1 MQMGAS
7 DRSDRRLCAP
17 VVLGAADAKA
27 PCASI
32 VGKEAGGIDEGRLGN
47 VAEHSDRAAGGPRS
61 EAGRGP
67 GARAARARRR
77 AEPRTEGEPGALSDV
92 EVALLGLLSVR
103 PMTGYEIRRHFD
115 RALAPWWD
123 TPRTQIYPKLREL
136 ETRQLI
142 EHEYVVQESKPNK
155 RIYSPTPAGRD
166 RLRSWL
172 LGSIQWPALRH
183 QMMMRLFLG
192 HLLPTDELRESLA
205 HYRDQTAAWAR
216 GLRDIDSK
224 FARSLTGPY
233 RDTVFFELLALHN
246 LIALAELEVA
256 SADRAVKALDQ
267 ARDTARP
274 GNGELAGRLLDIVRE
289 YSG

>member
-1 MQMGAS
+1 VVE
-7 DRSDRRLCAP
+7 RSD
-17 VVLGAADAKA
+17 
-27 PCASI
+27 
-32 VGKEAGGIDEGRLGN
+32 
-47 VAEHSDRAAGGPRS
+47 
-61 EAGRGP
+61 
-67 GARAARARRR
+67 RAARARQDRGGSVPAEGRPRR
-77 AEPRTEGEPGALSDV
+77 DRVRAPAADDGQLSDL

-136 ETRQLI
+136 ESRRLI

-155 RIYSPTPAGRD
+155 RVYSPTPVGRD

-172 LGSIQWPALRH
+172 EGSIQWPDLRH

-192 HLLPTDELRESLA
+192 HLLPADDLRALLAGYRDRTADWSARLRE
-205 HYRDQTAAWAR
+205 
-216 GLRDIDSK
+216 IDAK
-224 FARSLTGPY
+224 FARSLAGPY
-233 RDTVFFELLALHN
+233 RDAVFFELLALRN
-246 LIALAELEVA
+246 LIALADLEVSA
-256 SADRAVKALDQ
+256 ADRAVKALEQ

>member
-1 MQMGAS
+1 
-7 DRSDRRLCAP
+7 
-17 VVLGAADAKA
+17 
-27 PCASI
+27 
-32 VGKEAGGIDEGRLGN
+32 
-47 VAEHSDRAAGGPRS
+47 
-61 EAGRGP
+61 
-67 GARAARARRR
+67 
-77 AEPRTEGEPGALSDV
+77 V

-136 ETRQLI
+136 EKRQLI

-155 RIYSPTPAGRD
+155 RVYSPTPAGRD

-192 HLLPTDELRESLA
+192 HLLPAGELRESLA
-205 HYRDQTAAWAR
+205 DYRDQTAAWAR

-233 RDTVFFELLALHN
+233 RDAVFFELLALRN
-246 LIALAELEVA
+246 LIALADLEVT

>member
-1 MQMGAS
+1 VG
-7 DRSDRRLCAP
+7 
-17 VVLGAADAKA
+17 GTAADD
-27 PCASI
+27 
-32 VGKEAGGIDEGRLGN
+32 GQ
-47 VAEHSDRAAGGPRS
+47 
-61 EAGRGP
+61 
-67 GARAARARRR
+67 
-77 AEPRTEGEPGALSDV
+77 LSDL

-136 ETRQLI
+136 ESRRLI

-155 RIYSPTPAGRD
+155 RVYSPTPVGRD

-172 LGSIQWPALRH
+172 EGSIQWPDLRH

-192 HLLPTDELRESLA
+192 HLLPADDLRALLAGYRDRTADWSARLRE
-205 HYRDQTAAWAR
+205 
-216 GLRDIDSK
+216 IDAK
-224 FARSLTGPY
+224 FARSLAGPY
-233 RDTVFFELLALHN
+233 RDTVFFELLALRN
-246 LIALAELEVA
+246 LIALADLEVSA
-256 SADRAVKALDQ
+256 ADRAVKALEQ

-274 GNGELAGRLLDIVRE
+274 GNGELAGRLLDIIRE